1 MPDVGTFVN
10 NTYGYSNAYTGQ
22 TVTTNEMSPGMKT
35 YYDTEMLENMREKL
49 VFAQF
54 AKKYHLPANHGMT
67 MEWRKWKT
75 MPNIE
80 RLQEGVI
87 PPGRPFGQTA
97 TTASIAQH
105 GAYVTISEQLDL
117 KHIDDVIVGAQSEL
131 SHAAARTMD
140 TIHRDGVL
148 AGATNVLYADL
159 IQKDNG
165 EKDPNLPAITATH
178 ELVADIARY
187 CPLTPEIIARAKTI
201 MEGNNVPKINGK
213 WYVAVINPYAAFD
226 LMRNTEW
233 TDYHKY
239 SATEE
244 IFNGEIGELYGI
256 RFVQTTQAPVMVGDP
271 LYSQAQRYLTV
282 TGYTNLSTPG
292 SIANGNGYGV
302 GSLYAFTVSEN
313 LANAEVNYEDLIGQ
327 YILHYEND
335 VLTRMIVSGVDT
347 ANKKI
352 YTEPGLDIIGGGTV
366 GGFLNPGNGG
376 MEAKLLNSPVA
387 VFGTMFFGQDAY
399 GIIDPDGGSIQM
411 IIKGKGEIGGPL
423 EQFSTV
429 GTKFE
434 TGTKILYPERCLVV
448 YHTGEYSNTVPG
460 NWRM

>member
-22 TVTTNEMSPGMKT
+22 TVTTNEMAPGMKV

-54 AKKYHLPANHGMT
+54 AKKYRLPANHGMT

-105 GAYVTISEQLDL
+105 GAYLTISEQLDM
-117 KHIDDVIVGAQSEL
+117 KHIDNVIVGAQSEL

-148 AGATNVLYADL
+148 AGATNVIYAD
-159 IQKDNG
+159 IIAKAANQKVG
-165 EKDPNLPAITATH
+165 TPLAMY
-178 ELVADIARY
+178 ELVNDAANG
-187 CPLTPEIIARAKTI
+187 CPITPEIIARVKTV

-213 WYVAVINPYAAFD
+213 WYVGVINPYAAFD
-226 LMRNTEW
+226 LMRHPEW
-233 TDYHKY
+233 VDFHKY

-244 IFNGEIGELYGI
+244 IFNGEIGELYGV
-256 RFVQTTQAPVMVGDP
+256 RFVQTTQAPVLVGDP
-271 LYSQAQRYLTV
+271 LFSQEQRYLTV
-282 TGYTNLSTPG
+282 SAYTDLSAPANIAAGNGFGMGTMHQITVSDNLS
-292 SIANGNGYGV
+292 A
-302 GSLYAFTVSEN
+302 
-313 LANAEVNYEDLIGQ
+313 AEANYEDLIGQ
-327 YILHYEND
+327 Y
-335 VLTRMIVSGVDT
+335 VLCVNGAEVTRTIVEGVDV
-347 ANKKI
+347 AGKKI
-352 YTEPGLDIIGGGTV
+352 FVADAVEIENGSKL
-366 GGFLNPGNGG
+366 FPGNGG
-376 MEAKLLNSPVA
+376 MESPAGNVQTA

-411 IIKGKGEIGGPL
+411 IIKSKAEIGGPL
-423 EQFSTV
+423 EQFGSCGV
-429 GTKFE
+429 KFE
-434 TGTKILYPERCLVV
+434 TGTKILYPERCIVV

>member
-22 TVTTNEMSPGMKT
+22 TVTTNEMAPGMKT

-49 VFAQF
+49 VFSQF
-54 AKKYHLPANHGMT
+54 AKKYRLPANHGMT

-105 GAYVTISEQLDL
+105 GAYLTISEQLDM
-117 KHIDDVIVGAQSEL
+117 KHVDNVIVGAQEEL

-148 AGATNVLYADL
+148 AGATNVLFADAVN
-159 IQKDNG
+159 KNDGYKKVGG
-165 EKDPNLPAITATH
+165 EAPLAVYELTNDPEKANL
-178 ELVADIARY
+178 
-187 CPLTPEIIARAKTI
+187 LTPDTVARVKTI
-201 MEGNNVPKINGK
+201 MEGNNVPKVNSR
-213 WYVAVINPYAAFD
+213 WYVAVIHPHAAFD
-226 LMRNTEW
+226 LIRNPEW
-233 TDYHKY
+233 NDFHKY

-244 IFNGEIGELYGI
+244 IFNGEIGELYGV
-256 RFVQTTQAPVMVGDP
+256 RFVQTTQAPVLVGDP
-271 LYSQAQRYLTV
+271 LYSQEQRYLNV
-282 TGYTNLSTPG
+282 TGYTALSAPAT
-292 SIANGNGYGV
+292 IANGNGFGM
-302 GSLYAFTVSEN
+302 GSMYQITVSDD
-313 LANAEVNYEDLIGQ
+313 LSAAEANYEDLIGQ
-327 YILHYEND
+327 YVLCENGGNI
-335 VLTRMIVSGVDT
+335 TRVIVEGVDV
-347 ANKKI
+347 AGKKI
-352 YTEPGLDIIGGGTV
+352 YVDEAVDLASGGK
-366 GGFLNPGNGG
+366 LLPGNGG
-376 MEAKLLNSPVA
+376 WETADENTPMG
-387 VFGTMFFGQDAY
+387 VFATIFFGQDAY

-411 IIKGKGEIGGPL
+411 IIKDKGEIGGPL

-429 GTKFE
+429 GAKFE

-448 YHTGEYSNTVPG
+448 YHTGEYSNTTPG

>member
-54 AKKYHLPANHGMT
+54 AKKYRLPANHGMT

-105 GAYVTISEQLDL
+105 GAYLTISEQLDM

-148 AGATNVLYADL
+148 AGATNVLYADAVNKNDGYKKVEENPL
-159 IQKDNG
+159 AVYELSNFP
-165 EKDPNLPAITATH
+165 EAANL
-178 ELVADIARY
+178 
-187 CPLTPEIIARAKTI
+187 LTPETVARVKTI
-201 MEGNNVPKINGK
+201 MEGNNVPKVNGK
-213 WYVAVINPYAAFD
+213 WYVAVIHPHAAFD
-226 LMRNTEW
+226 LIRNPEW
-233 TDYHKY
+233 NDFHKY

-244 IFNGEIGELYGI
+244 IFNGEIGELYGV
-256 RFVQTTQAPVMVGDP
+256 RFVQTTQAPVLVGDP
-271 LYSQAQRYLTV
+271 LFSQEQRYLNV
-282 TGYTNLSTPG
+282 TGYTALSAPAN
-292 SIANGNGYGV
+292 IANGNGYGM
-302 GSLYAFTVSEN
+302 GTMYQITVSDN
-313 LANAEVNYEDLIGQ
+313 LSAAEANYEDLIGQ
-327 YILHYEND
+327 Y
-335 VLTRMIVSGVDT
+335 VLWVNGGHMGRAIVEGVDV
-347 ANKKI
+347 AGKKI
-352 YTEPGLDIIGGGTV
+352 FVDEAVDLASGGK
-366 GGFLNPGNGG
+366 LLPGNGG
-376 MEAKLLNSPVA
+376 YETAEDNKAMA
-387 VFGTMFFGQDAY
+387 VFATMFFGQDAY

-448 YHTGEYSNTVPG
+448 YHTGEYSNTTPG

>member
-22 TVTTNEMSPGMKT
+22 TVTTNEMAPGMKV

-54 AKKYHLPANHGMT
+54 AKKYRLPANHGMT

-105 GAYVTISEQLDL
+105 GAYLTISDQLDM
-117 KHIDDVIVGAQSEL
+117 KHIDNVIVGAQSEL

-148 AGATNVLYADL
+148 AGATNVLYADAVN
-159 IQKDNG
+159 KNDGYKKVG
-165 EKDPNLPAITATH
+165 EAPLAVYELSNDPEKANL
-178 ELVADIARY
+178 
-187 CPLTPEIIARAKTI
+187 LTPETVARVKTI
-201 MEGNNVPKINGK
+201 MEGNNVPKVNGK
-213 WYVAVINPYAAFD
+213 WYVAVIHPHAAFD
-226 LMRNTEW
+226 LIRNPEW
-233 TDYHKY
+233 NDFHKY

-244 IFNGEIGELYGI
+244 IFNGEIGELYGV
-256 RFVQTTQAPVMVGDP
+256 RFVQTTQAPVLVGDP
-271 LYSQAQRYLTV
+271 LFSQEQRFLNV
-282 TGYTNLSTPG
+282 TAFNALSAPAN
-292 SIANGNGYGV
+292 IANGNGYGM
-302 GSLYAFTVSEN
+302 GTMYQITVSDD
-313 LANAEVNYEDLIGQ
+313 LSAAEANYEELIGQ
-327 YILHYEND
+327 YVLCENGGTI
-335 VLTRMIVSGVDT
+335 TRAIVEGVDVVG
-347 ANKKI
+347 KKI
-352 YTEPGLDIIGGGTV
+352 FVDEAVSLANGSKL
-366 GGFLNPGNGG
+366 LPGNGG
-376 MEAKLLNSPVA
+376 FESSADNKAMG
-387 VFGTMFFGQDAY
+387 VFATMFFGQDAY

-448 YHTGEYSNTVPG
+448 YHTGEYSNTTPG